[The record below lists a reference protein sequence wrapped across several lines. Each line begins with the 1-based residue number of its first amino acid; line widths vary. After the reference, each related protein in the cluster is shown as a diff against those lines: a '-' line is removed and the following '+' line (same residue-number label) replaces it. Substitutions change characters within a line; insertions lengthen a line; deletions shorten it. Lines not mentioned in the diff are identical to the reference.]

1 VAQLKKHMSK
11 VAPHPSLYP
20 EGVNAANP
28 QHKSG
33 PVVLIIRDGWGQN
46 PQPEQDS
53 YNAVKLARTPCAD
66 DLKKNWPHTLIKTS
80 GEDVGLPIG
89 PDGPVMGNSEVG
101 HQNIGAGRIV
111 DQELMRITRAIR
123 SGEFARNASM
133 IAAFEHA
140 KKSGAA
146 VHVMGLLS
154 DGQVHSDLSHL
165 EAILNAAKA
174 NGVNSDKLFVHA
186 FLDGRDTPSQGSLKY
201 VPWLQNVLCATGG
214 RLATVCGRFFAMDR
228 DHRWERVKKA
238 YDLLIKNSGGGAHS
252 DTNTNSVTNQFSTTN
267 TNPVAGSVHSAS
279 VTSQN
284 NVDVMAAI
292 HHHIAHPIS
301 NTERGDEFMPPT
313 RLLSDGVIES
323 GDTVIF
329 FNFRGDR
336 PRELCKAFVLD
347 DAAWKNI
354 QGGGFDRAPHPT
366 QLHFL
371 TMSQYE
377 RGLPT
382 QVMFTRPDKMKNILG
397 ECVSAAGRTQF
408 RCAETEKFPHVT
420 FFFNDYREEPFPGE
434 HREIIPSPRDVPTYD
449 MKPEMSA
456 AGVCDAVLRRI
467 AAPDC
472 ESLIVVN
479 FANPDMVGHTG
490 SLPAAIKAC
499 EVTDACVQKI
509 INATLARGG
518 HLVITADHGNA
529 EQMKSPATGEPQ
541 TAHTNFTVPLY
552 IVSPALQSAKL
563 RDDGRLADIAPTLLQ
578 LLGVAQPADMTG
590 RSLIGT

>member
-1 VAQLKKHMSK
+1 
-11 VAPHPSLYP
+11 
-20 EGVNAANP
+20 
-28 QHKSG
+28 
-33 PVVLIIRDGWGQN
+33 VVLIIRDGWGKN
-46 PQPEQDS
+46 PHPEQDS

-66 DLKKNWPHTLIKTS
+66 DLEKNWPHTLIKTS

-201 VPWLQNVLCATGG
+201 VPWLQNVLRTTGG

-238 YDLLIKNSGGGAHS
+238 YDLLTKKSGG
-252 DTNTNSVTNQFSTTN
+252 DNFS
-267 TNPVAGSVHSAS
+267 
-279 VTSQN
+279 
-284 NVDVMAAI
+284 NVDVMTAI
-292 HHHIAHPIS
+292 QQHVAHPIS

-313 RLLSDGVIES
+313 RLLSEGVIES

-434 HREIIPSPRDVPTYD
+434 QREIIPSPRDVPTYD

-552 IVSPALQSAKL
+552 IVSSALQSAKL
-563 RDDGRLADIAPTLLQ
+563 RGDGRLADIAPTLLQ

-590 RSLIGT
+590 RSLIGI